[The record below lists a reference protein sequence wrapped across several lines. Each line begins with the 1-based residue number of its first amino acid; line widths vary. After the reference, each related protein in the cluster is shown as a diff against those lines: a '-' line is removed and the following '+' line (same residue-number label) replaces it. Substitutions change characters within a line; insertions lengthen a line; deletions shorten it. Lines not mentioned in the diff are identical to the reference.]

1 MTDSLIILDAHQDIA
16 WNALDLDRDFTES
29 AYVKRKREQGTPTQQ
44 KEGISMLGLPE
55 ALLGRVAII
64 FSTIWAC
71 PANSIM
77 LASPRHSYT
86 TPAEAHKIG
95 MMQADYY
102 HRLADTHPQIALIR
116 DQRELDGVLETWRD
130 GMALDQ
136 RKVGLVLLMEGADPI
151 REPRAFEEYYERGVR
166 IVGLAWEGTR
176 YSGGTNAPG
185 GLTTLGRELLEVLSS
200 YKVILDVSHSAEKAF
215 YESLDVYDGPIIAS
229 HSNPRRFRDSDR
241 HLSDT
246 MIRRLVERGGVM
258 GIVPFNKFLWEPED
272 RPERK
277 KDAPISRVVDAIDY
291 VCQIAGS
298 ADHVG
303 LGTDFDGGFGAEKTP
318 DQLDTLADLR
328 GLIPLLQGRG
338 YSLSDIERICS
349 GNFLRV
355 LREAL

>member
-1 MTDSLIILDAHQDIA
+1 M
-16 WNALDLDRDFTES
+16 
-29 AYVKRKREQGTPTQQ
+29 
-44 KEGISMLGLPE
+44 
-55 ALLGRVAII
+55 
-64 FSTIWAC
+64 
-71 PANSIM
+71 
-77 LASPRHSYT
+77 
-86 TPAEAHKIG
+86 
-95 MMQADYY
+95 
-102 HRLADTHPQIALIR
+102 
-116 DQRELDGVLETWRD
+116 LETWRD